1 MLSHKGNWVHW
12 IWFIYF
18 FGQLS
23 IFLFSNLLYFVLC
36 TCSTCWSVI
45 LRGLVKFG
53 LHKMD
58 LGKPTK
64 TCIYKIS
71 YILILGLFHELV
83 ALALRW
89 SCDFV
94 VVDFGLMWTFNKS
107 VYFSSLNREN
117 FITKLSSPTLFF
129 FSTPFDKKERCFWR
143 VWTRNLCIF
152 SLPSECDCYMR
163 PFVFCKAH
171 GMILYMKHNINFW
184 RYSIS

>member
-94 VVDFGLMWTFNKS
+94 VVDFGLMWTFNKN

-117 FITKLSSPTLFF
+117 FITKLSSPTFF
-129 FSTPFDKKERCFWR
+129 FFFNTIWQER
-143 VWTRNLCIF
+143 
-152 SLPSECDCYMR
+152 
-163 PFVFCKAH
+163 K
-171 GMILYMKHNINFW
+171 MILEGLN
-184 RYSIS
+184 